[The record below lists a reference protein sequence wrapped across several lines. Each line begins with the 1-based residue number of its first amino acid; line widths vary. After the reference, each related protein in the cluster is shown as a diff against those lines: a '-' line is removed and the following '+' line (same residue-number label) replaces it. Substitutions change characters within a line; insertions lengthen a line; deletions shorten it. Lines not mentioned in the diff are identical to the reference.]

1 MLFTALVLLALGLF
15 LLAVGAEA
23 LVRGASRLAELMGI
37 PRLVIGLTV
46 VTFGTAS
53 PELTVS
59 LYSAL
64 TGQGDIALGNAVGSC
79 IFNVLFILG
88 LSALIAPLAVA
99 AQLVRWDVPIMIAVS
114 VLLLLCG
121 LDGRISRMEGA
132 LFFLAYAGYTLLAL
146 HRGRREVPVPPGNG
160 SGGGKDQNYKSFKGW
175 PSALALAAAGLGL
188 LVLGSRSLVMGA
200 VTVARALGVSDLII
214 GLTIVAVGTSL
225 PEVATSVIASI
236 RGERDIAVGNVV
248 GSSIFNILAVLGL
261 VSAVAPHGIPV
272 PESALR
278 FDIPVLIATAVACLP
293 IFWTDS
299 VIARWE
305 GLLFLGYYV
314 TYTLYL
320 ILDSSGHDAL
330 STFSA
335 LMIGAVIPFTAAT
348 LLTLTVRA
356 FRTRGKKPS

>member
-1 MLFTALVLLALGLF
+1 
-15 LLAVGAEA
+15 
-23 LVRGASRLAELMGI
+23 MGI

-64 TGQGDIALGNAVGSC
+64 AGQGDIALGNAVGSC

-88 LSALIAPLAVA
+88 LAALIAPLVVSP
-99 AQLVRWDVPIMIAVS
+99 QLVRWDVPIMIAVS
-114 VLLLLCG
+114 ALLLLCG
-121 LDGRISRMEGA
+121 LDGRISRLEGT

-146 HRGRREVPVPPGNG
+146 RRGRREGAARSSSDPA
-160 SGGGKDQNYKSFKGW
+160 DTRTEETKSFRVWLKG
-175 PSALALAAAGLGL
+175 LGLTAAGLGL
-188 LVLGSRSLVMGA
+188 LVLGSRSLLAGA
-200 VTVARALGVSDLII
+200 VTVAVALGVSDLII

-225 PEVATSVIASI
+225 PEVATSVIASV
-236 RGERDIAVGNVV
+236 RGEREIAVANVV
-248 GSSIFNILAVLGL
+248 GSSIFNVLAVLDL
-261 VSAVAPHGIPV
+261 VGVVAPHGIPV

-278 FDIPVLIATAVACLP
+278 FDIPVLIATTAAYLP
-293 IFWTDS
+293 IFWTGS

-305 GLLFLGYYV
+305 GLLFLCYYIA
-314 TYTLYL
+314 YTLYL
-320 ILDSSGHDAL
+320 ILDSSSHDAL
-330 STFSA
+330 PAFSA
-335 LMIGAVIPFTAAT
+335 VMIGAVMPLTAAT

>member
-1 MLFTALVLLALGLF
+1 MPATAFILIALGLV

-53 PELTVS
+53 PELSVS

-64 TGQGDIALGNAVGSC
+64 AGQGDIALGNAVGSC

-88 LSALIAPLAVA
+88 LSALIAPLAVS
-99 AQLVRWDVPIMIAVS
+99 AQLVRWDVPILIAVS

-121 LDGRISRMEGA
+121 LDGRISRLEGTV
-132 LFFLAYAGYTLLAL
+132 FVLAYAGYTLLAL
-146 HRGRREVPVPPGNG
+146 RQGGKESVGPPGG
-160 SGGGKDQNYKSFKGW
+160 EFGEGTGRETRPSWGW
-175 PSALALAAAGLGL
+175 PKALGLAAAGLVI
-188 LVLGSRSLVMGA
+188 LVLGSRSLLTGA
-200 VTVARALGVSDLII
+200 VSVARALGVSDLII

-261 VSAVAPHGIPV
+261 VSAVAPHGILV

-278 FDIPVLIATAVACLP
+278 FDIPVLIATAVVCLP

-314 TYTLYL
+314 AYTLYL

-356 FRTRGKKPS
+356 LRRRAKKPS

>member
-1 MLFTALVLLALGLF
+1 MSTALPLIALGLVLLTL
-15 LLAVGAEA
+15 GAEA
-23 LVRGASRLAELMGI
+23 LVRGASRLAELIGI

-64 TGQGDIALGNAVGSC
+64 TGQGAIALGNAVGSS

-88 LSALIAPLAVA
+88 LSALIAPLAVS
-99 AQLVRWDVPIMIAVS
+99 AQLVRWDVPIMIVVS
-114 VLLLLCG
+114 IVLLLCG
-121 LDGRISRMEGA
+121 LDGRISRLEGTA
-132 LFFLAYAGYTLLAL
+132 FFLAYAGYTLLAL
-146 HRGRREVPVPPGNG
+146 RQGRREGAVRSSADPAHSRRQDTKPF
-160 SGGGKDQNYKSFKGW
+160 QGW
-175 PSALALAAAGLGL
+175 LGALGLAAVGLGL
-188 LVLGSRSLVMGA
+188 LVLGSRSLLTGA

-261 VSAVAPHGIPV
+261 VGALAPQGLPV
-272 PESALR
+272 PEAALS

-293 IFWTDS
+293 VFLTGS

-314 TYTLYL
+314 AYTLYL

-330 STFSA
+330 PAFSA
-335 LMIGAVIPFTAAT
+335 IMIGAVIPLTAAT
-348 LLTLTVRA
+348 ILTLTVRA
-356 FRTRGKKPS
+356 FRTRGKKPA